1 MASRPALDLRL
12 PPSRRL
18 KAGLDYDR
26 VKAEGRRLSEGCLIL
41 NWLPLPSGGPSR
53 VGVVVGRKLGKAVVR
68 SRARRLLRECFRLH
82 QADLA
87 QAAEV
92 VLVARQG
99 IVGKRLREVEADFL
113 RALRKA
119 GLLRQPEGKAASET
133 AGRHHGASPAEASSP
148 AEPGSL
154 QIHPGA

>member
-1 MASRPALDLRL
+1 MDLRL

-18 KAGLDYDR
+18 KAGRDYDR
-26 VKAEGRRLSEGCLIL
+26 VKAEGRRLAEGCLIL
-41 NWLPLPSGGPSR
+41 NWLPLPAGATSR

-87 QAAEV
+87 QPAEV

-119 GLLRQPEGKAASET
+119 GLLRAS
-133 AGRHHGASPAEASSP
+133 ASPAAGAACGLS
-148 AEPGSL
+148 APGPEQGGPTDARGSDPV
-154 QIHPGA
+154 QCST